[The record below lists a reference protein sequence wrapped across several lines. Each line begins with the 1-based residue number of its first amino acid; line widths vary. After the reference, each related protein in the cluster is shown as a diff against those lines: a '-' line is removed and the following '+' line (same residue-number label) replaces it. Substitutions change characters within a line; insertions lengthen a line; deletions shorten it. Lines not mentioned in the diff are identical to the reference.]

1 MESLKIILTNVTKKE
16 FFPLRLKFKILL
28 FEDSDN
34 INPFTSD
41 FFVKN
46 ARERTSA
53 VAFTPHCNHALT
65 VFIGKKNFLKTRYL

>member
-16 FFPLRLKFKILL
+16 FFPLRLTHIKILL

-34 INPFTSD
+34 INSFTSD

-65 VFIGKKNFLKTRYL
+65 VFIGKKKFP